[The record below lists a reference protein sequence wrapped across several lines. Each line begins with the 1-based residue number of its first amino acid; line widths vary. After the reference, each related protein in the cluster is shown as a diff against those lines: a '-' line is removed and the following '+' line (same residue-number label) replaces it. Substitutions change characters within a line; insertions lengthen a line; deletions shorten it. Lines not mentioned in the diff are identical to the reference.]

1 MNRVRSITALRW
13 IYRYTKK
20 QLWWVALLAVFT
32 GGISFGFILLALC
45 SRRILDIVTG
55 DSDGSF
61 AAAVLAIFGV
71 IAMQG
76 FFNVLYCNVGVRAY
90 NKIDIRMKQGLFNRI
105 LDKKQTQLNKFHS
118 GEILN
123 RFTNDIQVIVD
134 AIISIIPSA
143 ISMGVRLIAGMAVLI
158 SINYKFTFVVCGVGI
173 VVALAARVYSRHF
186 KYLHKLQQTE
196 AGKVRS
202 YIQECVENMVVIKSF
217 SNNRIVCD
225 NLFKRQQ
232 NYFKIAL
239 KRNTVSNI
247 ANTGVYVMFTG
258 GYYAALIW
266 GALQIKGGVL
276 TFGTLT
282 AFLQIIDQIKAPM
295 RDMSGLI
302 PQFYSMTAS
311 AERVMELE
319 ALEDEQG
326 AELDKTADELYGDM
340 GSLELENVSFGYKDE
355 LVLKN
360 AYMSVKKNSVAAIAG
375 PSGIGKSTMMKLFL
389 ALIEQQSGEVYF
401 KTRSGKIYA
410 DKNTRCLFAYVPQGN
425 MVLSGT
431 LRENIAFCRP
441 DATDEEIQA
450 AAENALIW
458 DVIRSLPDGLDTAVG
473 ERGLGLSEGQIQ
485 RIAIARAFLTNAPI
499 LLLDEATSAL
509 DENTERTLLENIQKM
524 KNKTCIF
531 ISHKEGTIQRCDTI
545 YYMNNKKFENISF
558 EELTEKWRSND

>member
-1 MNRVRSITALRW
+1 MNRARSITALKW
-13 IYRYTKK
+13 IYKYTKK

-55 DSDGSF
+55 DSNGSF
-61 AAAVLAIFGV
+61 TAAVLAIFGV
-71 IAMQG
+71 IALQG
-76 FFNVLYCNVGVRAY
+76 LFNVLYCNIGVRAY
-90 NKIDIRMKQGLFNRI
+90 NKIDIRMKQGVFNCL
-105 LDKKQTQLNKFHS
+105 LDKKQPQINTFHS

-123 RFTNDIQVIVD
+123 RFTNDIRVITE
-134 AIISIIPSA
+134 AIITIIPSA
-143 ISMGVRLIAGMAVLI
+143 ISMGVRLIAGMIVLI
-158 SINYKFTFVVCGVGI
+158 SINYKFTFVVCGVGLA
-173 VVALAARVYSRHF
+173 VALAARIYSKHF

-217 SNNRIVCD
+217 SNNKLVCD
-225 NLFKRQQ
+225 NLFKRQLE
-232 NYFKIAL
+232 YFKVAL

-247 ANTGVYVMFTG
+247 ASTGMYVMFTG

-295 RDMSGLI
+295 KDMSGLI

-326 AELDKTADELYGDM
+326 AELDKTAEELYDEIE
-340 GSLELENVSFGYKDE
+340 SLELENVSFGYKDE
-355 LVLKN
+355 LILKN
-360 AYMSVKKNSVAAIAG
+360 ANMSVKRNSVAAIAG

-401 KTRSGKIYA
+401 KTKSGKVYA
-410 DKNTRCLFAYVPQGN
+410 DKNTRRLFAYVPQGN

-441 DATDEEIQA
+441 DAADEEIQK

-458 DVIRSLPDGLDTAVG
+458 DVIQSLPDGLETTVG

-485 RIAIARAFLTNAPI
+485 RIAIARA
-499 LLLDEATSAL
+499 
-509 DENTERTLLENIQKM
+509 
-524 KNKTCIF
+524 
-531 ISHKEGTIQRCDTI
+531 
-545 YYMNNKKFENISF
+545 
-558 EELTEKWRSND
+558 

>member
-1 MNRVRSITALRW
+1 MNRARSITALKW
-13 IYRYTKK
+13 IYKYTKR

-32 GGISFGFILLALC
+32 GAISFGFILLALC

-55 DSDGSF
+55 DSNGSF

-90 NKIDIRMKQGLFNRI
+90 NKIDIRMKQGVFNCL
-105 LDKKQTQLNKFHS
+105 LDKKQTQINTFHS

-143 ISMGVRLIAGMAVLI
+143 ISMGVRLIAGLAVLI
-158 SINYKFTFVVCGVGI
+158 SINYKFTFVVCGVGV
-173 VVALAARVYSRHF
+173 VVALAARIYSKHF

-217 SNNRIVCD
+217 SNNRLVCD
-225 NLFKRQQ
+225 NLFKRQKQ
-232 NYFKIAL
+232 YFKVAL

-266 GALQIKGGVL
+266 GALQIKGGIL

-295 RDMSGLI
+295 KDMSGLI

-326 AELDKTADELYGDM
+326 AELNKTADELYNDIE
-340 GSLELENVSFGYKDE
+340 SLELENVSFGYKDE

-389 ALIEQQSGEVYF
+389 ALIEQQNGEVYF
-401 KTRSGKIYA
+401 KTKGGRVAA

-441 DATDEEIQA
+441 EATDAEIQR

-458 DVIRSLPDGLDTAVG
+458 DVIQSLPDGLETTVG

-485 RIAIARAFLTNAPI
+485 RIAIARAFLTDAPI

-509 DENTERTLLENIQKM
+509 DENTERALLENIQNM

-531 ISHKEGTIQRCDTI
+531 ISHKEGTVQRCDTI
-545 YYMNNKKFENISF
+545 YYMNNKNFENISF
-558 EELTEKWRSND
+558 KELTEKWRGE

>member
-1 MNRVRSITALRW
+1 MNKTKSVTALKW
-13 IYRYTKK
+13 IYKYTRG

-32 GGISFGFILLALC
+32 GCISFGFILLALC

-55 DSDGSF
+55 DSNGSF
-61 AAAVLAIFGV
+61 AAAVMSIFAV

-76 FFNVLYCNVGVRAY
+76 LFNVLYSNVGVRAY
-90 NKIDIRMKQGLFNRI
+90 NRIDMRMKQGLFNCI
-105 LDKKQTQLNKFHS
+105 LDKKQTQLNNFHS

-134 AIISIIPSA
+134 AIISIVPSA

-158 SINYKFTFVVCGVGI
+158 SINYKFTFIVCGVG
-173 VVALAARVYSRHF
+173 VAVALAARIYSRHF
-186 KYLHKLQQTE
+186 KYLHKLQQSA
-196 AGKVRS
+196 AGRVRS

-217 SNNRIVCD
+217 SNNSIVCG
-225 NLFKRQQ
+225 NLDKRQRE
-232 NYFKIAL
+232 YFKIAL

-319 ALEDEQG
+319 ALDDEQG
-326 AELDKTADELYGDM
+326 EPLEKSPEELYSDIEE
-340 GSLELENVSFGYKDE
+340 LVLENVRFGYKDE
-355 LVLKN
+355 LILKN
-360 AYMSVKKNSVAAIAG
+360 ADMTVKKNSVTAIAG

-389 ALIEQQSGEVYF
+389 ALIEQESGEVYF
-401 KTRSGKIYA
+401 KTKNGRIKA

-441 DATDEEIQA
+441 DADDEEIMR
-450 AAENALIW
+450 AAENALIRK
-458 DVIRSLPDGLDTAVG
+458 VIENLPNGLDTVVG

-485 RIAIARAFLTNAPI
+485 RIAIARAFLTDAPI

-509 DENTERTLLENIQKM
+509 DENTERALLENIQKM
-524 KNKTCIF
+524 QDKTCVF
-531 ISHKEGTIQRCDTI
+531 ISHKEGTVQRCDTI
-545 YYMNNKKFENISF
+545 YYMNNRKFENISF
-558 EELTEKWRSND
+558 EELTKKWRNN